1 MADNTVADDHD
12 GEMIEWLMSLGADK
26 LDELLGPVPED
37 SVPDEVDDFIRA
49 HQKESTVK
57 STERDVRRCTEWL
70 AQNCSETR
78 RLECIEP
85 TKLNELLSKFF
96 ISIRKMDGTEYEPS
110 TLTNMK
116 CSLERYLR
124 SKNYSASLNDRVF
137 HKLNQAIRAK
147 QVDLKG
153 QGKGRKE
160 LKSEE
165 ISAEEEETMWQA
177 GVLGINNPQSANF
190 TMFFLFGKHF
200 GMRGRN
206 EHRQLKFGDIVTAA
220 IPKALNI

>member
-26 LDELLGPVPED
+26 LDEVLGPA
-37 SVPDEVDDFIRA
+37 SF
-49 HQKESTVK
+49 
-57 STERDVRRCTEWL
+57 
-70 AQNCSETR
+70 
-78 RLECIEP
+78 
-85 TKLNELLSKFF
+85 
-96 ISIRKMDGTEYEPS
+96 SIRKMDGTEYEPS

-147 QVDLKG
+147 QVHLKG

-190 TMFFLFGKHF
+190 TMFFYSENTW
-200 GMRGRN
+200 MRGRN
-206 EHRQLKFGDIVTAA
+206 EHQLIKFTGIVTGHVR
-220 IPKALNI
+220 N

>member
-1 MADNTVADDHD
+1 
-12 GEMIEWLMSLGADK
+12 
-26 LDELLGPVPED
+26 
-37 SVPDEVDDFIRA
+37 
-49 HQKESTVK
+49 
-57 STERDVRRCTEWL
+57 
-70 AQNCSETR
+70 
-78 RLECIEP
+78 
-85 TKLNELLSKFF
+85 
-96 ISIRKMDGTEYEPS
+96 
-110 TLTNMK
+110 MK

-124 SKNYSASLNDRVF
+124 SKNYSASLNDRVTVF
-137 HKLNQAIRAK
+137 HKLNQAIGAK
-147 QVDLKG
+147 EVDLKG

-206 EHRQLKFGDIVTAA
+206 EHRQLKFGEIVTGRDTEGTEYLEFHERCTKTRDGTTTTAREFA
-220 IPKALNI
+220 PKMFATPGNPKRDPVALYREYVKH